1 MSKEKYIKRMKDM
14 QDAASKR
21 FADLYRTT
29 RASLSKVDLFRR
41 KSEKKTQ
48 RTRSHRA
55 DDSMQMNLPDVKK
68 PVSLRFGTQDQIFFA
83 KRLGMILRAGMPIM
97 EGLYMLRGETR
108 TKSASYIFQSLIFDV
123 SNGRALSI
131 GLGKFERI
139 FGQFCVN
146 IVKVGESSGTLHE
159 NLDYLAEELKKKQA
173 LRRKVIGALVYPA
186 VIVFAT
192 VGITSMLTVYIFP
205 KIIPIFQGV
214 KATLPLSTKILIA
227 ISGFL
232 GQYGLWVLAGIVA
245 FFVIFLLLMR
255 FVPQFHFVMD
265 HVLMRVPVIGRLSKY
280 YNLANCTRTLSLL
293 LKSDVGVVNALE
305 LVAASTRNLVYR
317 RALMSAAQHITKGQK
332 ISLQMQ
338 KTPRLFPSMMTQMVL
353 VGESTGNLSTSL
365 MFLSDMYEE
374 EINDLT
380 KNLTTMLEPILMIV
394 MGLIVGFIAVSII
407 TPIYSI
413 TQGLNPR

>member
-1 MSKEKYIKRMKDM
+1 MSKRKKLADIGDKFSVSMEKLFASTIAPFKKIKIGRAPKERK
-14 QDAASKR
+14 ASKR
-21 FADLYRTT
+21 VHVSEE
-29 RASLSKVDLFRR
+29 SLMREV
-41 KSEKKTQ
+41 
-48 RTRSHRA
+48 
-55 DDSMQMNLPDVKK
+55 PDVRK
-68 PVSLRFGTQDQIFFA
+68 PFSIRFGTQDQIFFA

-123 SNGRALSI
+123 SNGQALSV
-131 GLGKFERI
+131 GLRKFERI
-139 FGQFCVN
+139 FGEFCVN

-159 NLDYLAEELKKKQA
+159 NLDYLAEELKKKHA
-173 LRRKVIGALVYPA
+173 LRRKVIGAMVYPA

-214 KATLPLSTKILIA
+214 NATLPFSTRALIV
-227 ISGFL
+227 ISEFLGNWGLFVIGALIFSFIGFL
-232 GQYGLWVLAGIVA
+232 V
-245 FFVIFLLLMR
+245 LMR
-255 FVPQFHFVMD
+255 FVPAFHHAMD
-265 HVLMRVPVIGRLSKY
+265 VVLLRIPIIGRLSKY
-280 YNLANCTRTLSLL
+280 YNLANCSRTLALL
-293 LKSDVGVVNALE
+293 LKSDVGVVNAID

-317 RALMSAAQHITKGQK
+317 RALVNAAQHITKGQR
-332 ISLQMQ
+332 ISTQFQ
-338 KTPRLFPSMMTQMVL
+338 RTPKLFPSIMTQMVL
-353 VGESTGNLSTSL
+353 VGESTGNLSSSL

-413 TQGLNPR
+413 TQSLNAH

>member
-1 MSKEKYIKRMKDM
+1 MSKVKKVKEHVHKARKATSAQLAKMFPTF
-14 QDAASKR
+14 
-21 FADLYRTT
+21 FAI
-29 RASLSKVDLFRR
+29 
-41 KSEKKTQ
+41 EKKGKKLRYFDTSGES
-48 RTRSHRA
+48 TS
-55 DDSMQMNLPDVKK
+55 MNLHIPDVSK
-68 PVSLRFGTQDQIFFA
+68 PLSIRFGTQDQIFFA

-123 SNGRALSI
+123 SNGRALSV

-214 KATLPLSTKILIA
+214 KATLPFSTKALIA

-232 GQYGLWVLAGIVA
+232 GQYGLWVIAGIVA
-245 FFVIFLLLMR
+245 FFVGFIVLMR
-255 FVPQFHFVMD
+255 FVPQFHFAMD
-265 HVLMRVPVIGRLSKY
+265 HVLLRTPVIGKLSRY

-317 RALMSAAQHITKGQK
+317 QALMNAAQHITKGQK
-332 ISLQMQ
+332 ISSQMQ

-353 VGESTGNLSTSL
+353 VGESTGNLSSSL

-380 KNLTTMLEPILMIV
+380 KNLTTMLEPILMII
-394 MGLIVGFIAVSII
+394 MGLLVGFIAVSII

-413 TQGLNPR
+413 TQGLSPRN